1 MILFTATQAA
11 VLACIA
17 TLGRW
22 SELPAEDQSSGSNIG
37 LVGGLVGAVIL
48 LAVV

>member
-1 MILFTATQAA
+1 MILFTATQGA

-22 SELPAEDQSSGSNIG
+22 SELPAVNQSSGDNIG
-37 LVGGLVGAVIL
+37 LVAGLTLLVIF
-48 LAVV
+48 LAVL